1 MLLARALDST
11 DMRLSLERLSLDLD
25 IHYAGL
31 HPVHRH
37 AITRIPTDLMQS
49 FEVNIE
55 VHTAPFWYNSA
66 HLARRFPG

>member
-1 MLLARALDST
+1 MLLARASDST

-37 AITRIPTDLMQS
+37 AITRIPMDLMQS
-49 FEVNIE
+49 FEVNVE
-55 VHTAPFWYNSA
+55 VQTAPFWFST
-66 HLARRFPG
+66 PC